1 MKFFK
6 YMQNFVDAQIVYGR
20 IMEQRSQIG
29 LSTVAKEILGVKVCK
44 GEQMSNWEARPLRLS

>member
-1 MKFFK
+1 
-6 YMQNFVDAQIVYGR
+6 MQNFVDAQIVYGR